1 MADLK
6 QIFEQFIKEVE
17 PKIKAVVGSFASTI
31 ESEIKEDDKGL
42 TIYASP
48 YIRVLIDGRAPTR
61 QGAPRGNPTL
71 QQVILAWIERKNIT
85 PSTADITREGLSWAI
100 SKSIHKKG
108 TLLYQRGGGNRI
120 FDPILTNDLENKLL
134 NLVADS
140 YIAEITSIAGT

>member
-31 ESEIKEDDKGL
+31 ESEIKEDNKGF

-48 YIRVLIDGRAPTR
+48 YIRVLIDGRGPTR
-61 QGAPRGNPTL
+61 EGAQRGNPTL
-71 QQVILAWIERKNIT
+71 QQAILAWIERNNIT
-85 PSTADITREGLSWAI
+85 PKEPDMTRTSLSWAI

-120 FDPILTNDLENKLL
+120 FDSILTNDLENNLL
-134 NLVADS
+134 NLVANS